1 MNIQSTGGYESTIN
15 GKAERP
21 HRTLK
26 DMMRCHLI
34 GAAFDDDDELWCLS
48 YQYCII
54 LLRCRWN
61 RIINS
66 VPLLEWDPTKKIV
79 EIDSMHI
86 FGSKAYRVTDSEH
99 KKQLETRTF
108 KDPRHYVVPT
118 VNKNV
123 LPDHIDGYFV
133 GYGSYDGRV
142 ITPRT
147 FPNALPSL

>member
-1 MNIQSTGGYESTIN
+1 
-15 GKAERP
+15 
-21 HRTLK
+21 
-26 DMMRCHLI
+26 
-34 GAAFDDDDELWCLS
+34 
-48 YQYCII
+48 
-54 LLRCRWN
+54 
-61 RIINS
+61 
-66 VPLLEWDPTKKIV
+66 
-79 EIDSMHI
+79 MHI

-147 FPNALPSL
+147 FPNALPSLRANSTRHS